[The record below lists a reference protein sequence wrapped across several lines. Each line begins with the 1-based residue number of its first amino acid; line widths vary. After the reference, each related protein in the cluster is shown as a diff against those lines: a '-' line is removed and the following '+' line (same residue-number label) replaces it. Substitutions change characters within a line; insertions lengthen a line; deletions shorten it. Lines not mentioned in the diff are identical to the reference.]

1 MENAEHLDAVAAC
14 VYRDKGRSLPD
25 TCWLLN
31 KAEVENPNGR
41 RDWLSGN
48 VAASVL
54 RYQQRERDKLE
65 GS

>member
-1 MENAEHLDAVAAC
+1 MENAEHLDAIAAC
-14 VYRDKGRSLPD
+14 VYREKGRSLRD

-31 KAEVENPNGR
+31 KAGVENPNGR
-41 RDWLSGN
+41 KDWLSEH

-54 RYQQRERDKLE
+54 RDEQRERDKSE